1 MLLARRMLA
10 PLSSAGY
17 AVRMARIL
25 VVEDDVLTAQVIRDA
40 LTFHGYH
47 VEVATDGE
55 EGLALFVAVDFD
67 LVLLDLVLPS
77 VSGFEILA
85 QMRLRSDTPII
96 ILTAR
101 DEGEEKVTGLDL
113 GADDY
118 VTKPFRSDELLARV
132 RARLRRPI
140 TGRAMDRVQTFGDVV
155 IDLGARLVTVG
166 GDQAHLTPTEFRLLE
181 ILVEHTGLTVRRDDL
196 VLTLGGEEATEQA
209 LQTHVS
215 RLRRKLGADG
225 DRIKT
230 AWGVG
235 YRLAT

>member
-1 MLLARRMLA
+1 
-10 PLSSAGY
+10 
-17 AVRMARIL
+17 MARIL